1 MKKFLKRGFNIN
13 AGEIL
18 KIMFQIS
25 ELDLTN
31 PDVLEEQLIGVDVAY
46 FETLISALRS
56 KLASDRDFRLSNSY
70 LFALI
75 DKIFNEND
83 HDE

>member
-1 MKKFLKRGFNIN
+1 MKKFIKRDWNIS

-25 ELDLTN
+25 SLDLTD

-46 FETLISALRS
+46 FGKLIEILRGVDKDSITSDYLNTLI
-56 KLASDRDFRLSNSY
+56 DRV
-70 LFALI
+70 
-75 DKIFNEND
+75 FNEAED
-83 HDE
+83 SDES